1 LISLISPAFNESAN
15 LGPLYERLAAA
26 MAAVGVD
33 WEWIV
38 VDDHSRDNTFDVLR
52 ALTARDPRVRG
63 VRLARNSGSHVAIT
77 CGLHLAKGD
86 AAIMLAADLQDPPET
101 IRAMLERW
109 RAGAEVVWATRRER
123 PGDRTHSGFAAVYYW
138 IMRRVVGM
146 KEMPERGADF
156 FLIGKPVL
164 DAFRQFR
171 ERNVSVLALI
181 TWIGFR
187 QETIEYD
194 KQPRTAGRSGWT
206 LARKVKLVVDSIVSF
221 TDLPIRLCWYGGAAL
236 LALAVV
242 VGVIGIAQLPTL
254 GAALLLMLSVVLG
267 LAGLQL
273 IALGLIGEYVWRTL
287 DEARGRPQYL
297 IEAVADAAQG
307 ERIAAAAD
315 A

>member
-1 LISLISPAFNESAN
+1 
-15 LGPLYERLAAA
+15 
-26 MAAVGVD
+26 MQ
-33 WEWIV
+33 
-38 VDDHSRDNTFDVLR
+38 
-52 ALTARDPRVRG
+52 
-63 VRLARNSGSHVAIT
+63 
-77 CGLHLAKGD
+77 
-86 AAIMLAADLQDPPET
+86 ADLQDPPET

-109 RAGAEVVWATRRER
+109 RAGVDVVWATRRER

-146 KEMPERGADF
+146 TEMPERGADF
-156 FLIGKPVL
+156 FLVGKPVL

-181 TWIGFR
+181 TSIGFR

-206 LARKVKLVVDSIVSF
+206 LARKIKLVVDSIVSF

-236 LALAVV
+236 IALAVV
-242 VGVIGIAQLPTL
+242 VGVIGLWQLPAL
-254 GAALLLMLSVVLG
+254 GAALLLILSVVLG

-287 DEARGRPQYL
+287 DEARRRPQYV
-297 IEAVADAAQG
+297 IEAVAGAAQG
-307 ERIAAAAD
+307 ERTPIAAD

>member
-1 LISLISPAFNESAN
+1 MISLISPAFNESAN